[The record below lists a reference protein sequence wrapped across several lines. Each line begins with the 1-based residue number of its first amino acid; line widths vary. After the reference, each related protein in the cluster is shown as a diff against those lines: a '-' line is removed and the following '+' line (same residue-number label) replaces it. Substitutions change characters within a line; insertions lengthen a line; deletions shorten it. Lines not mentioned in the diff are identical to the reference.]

1 MSSCSGF
8 LRHFADTKSIHKG
21 RAFHALMITSGFDS
35 DVYTNNHL
43 LSMYLKFKRVDDA
56 HTVFDEMPKRNV
68 ISWTSLISGFSQ
80 TGMPKMALTY
90 FSSMVCQGFEPNY
103 FTFVG
108 AVSAC
113 ASLGNARCGKE
124 VHGMIYRSGL
134 ELNSHVSNC
143 LINMYGKCGL
153 LRSAQ
158 LVFDAMLEPNSIS
171 WTSILSSYCQCGEN
185 VHGLKIFVLS
195 RKAGV
200 AVNEFSCVSVLGA
213 ATALGC
219 LKFGMQ
225 VHALVYK
232 YALEFD
238 KFMVT
243 GLINFYAK
251 CRELDLASQ
260 VFLEVERPDLSA
272 WTTLIGGYVQ
282 GGRGAE
288 AIDLFVKLYSSGFIP
303 GERTLSC
310 VLGAFADTKDIKVGK
325 QLHSLIIKMGFTSF
339 TVVGNAVLDFYSK
352 CGLLEESM
360 KTFEEMD
367 EHDVVSWNALVSGH
381 VGAGWY
387 GEAIRLLKDM
397 LFHGHKPN
405 PYTYSS
411 ILNICSVV
419 PAIEWGKQTHCCI
432 IKPGFDSI
440 VVVGSAVIDMYAKC
454 GRLVDA
460 RKVFDNLTSKNLV
473 SWNTMIVG
481 YAQHGLGREALE
493 IYSIMQRNNIKP
505 NDITFIGVL
514 SACGHVG
521 LVEEGWHHFNSMIND
536 HAISPGM
543 DHIASMVNL
552 FARAGQTKRAY
563 EFMRSFPIESD
574 KVVWRCLLS
583 GCKIHKDLELG
594 RIAAEKILSIDPED
608 TSAYIM
614 LSNIYADANMWDE
627 TAQVRKIMKEKAL
640 KKDPGYSWTELKN
653 KIYYFSTIHSAQ
665 FPGIDLHEVINGL
678 TSQLFDA
685 GYVPDGILS
694 CHFEE

>member
-1 MSSCSGF
+1 MSSCSGV

-56 HTVFDEMPKRNV
+56 HKVFDEMPKRNV
-68 ISWTSLISGFSQ
+68 ISWTSLISAFSQ
-80 TGMPKMALTY
+80 MGMPKKALTC

-124 VHGMIYRSGL
+124 VHGKIYRSVL
-134 ELNSHVSNC
+134 ELTSHVSNC

-158 LVFDAMLEPNSIS
+158 LVFDAMLEPNTIS
-171 WTSILSSYCQCGEN
+171 WTSLLSSYCQCGEN

-213 ATALGC
+213 ATALGD

-225 VHALVYK
+225 VHSLVYK
-232 YALEFD
+232 YALKSD

-251 CRELDLASQ
+251 CRELDLASR

-282 GGRGAE
+282 RGRGAE
-288 AIDLFVKLYSSGFIP
+288 AIDLFVKLYSSGSLP
-303 GERTLSC
+303 SERTLSC

-352 CGLLEESM
+352 CGVLEESM

-381 VGAGWY
+381 VGAG
-387 GEAIRLLKDM
+387 
-397 LFHGHKPN
+397 
-405 PYTYSS
+405 
-411 ILNICSVV
+411 
-419 PAIEWGKQTHCCI
+419 
-432 IKPGFDSI
+432 
-440 VVVGSAVIDMYAKC
+440 
-454 GRLVDA
+454 
-460 RKVFDNLTSKNLV
+460 
-473 SWNTMIVG
+473 
-481 YAQHGLGREALE
+481 
-493 IYSIMQRNNIKP
+493 
-505 NDITFIGVL
+505 
-514 SACGHVG
+514 
-521 LVEEGWHHFNSMIND
+521 
-536 HAISPGM
+536 
-543 DHIASMVNL
+543 
-552 FARAGQTKRAY
+552 
-563 EFMRSFPIESD
+563 
-574 KVVWRCLLS
+574 
-583 GCKIHKDLELG
+583 
-594 RIAAEKILSIDPED
+594 
-608 TSAYIM
+608 
-614 LSNIYADANMWDE
+614 
-627 TAQVRKIMKEKAL
+627 
-640 KKDPGYSWTELKN
+640 
-653 KIYYFSTIHSAQ
+653 
-665 FPGIDLHEVINGL
+665 IDLHEVINGL

-685 GYVPDGILS
+685 GYVPDDILS

>member
-21 RAFHALMITSGFDS
+21 RAFHALMIASGFDS

-56 HTVFDEMPKRNV
+56 HKVFDEMPKRNV

-80 TGMPKMALTY
+80 MGMPKKSLTC
-90 FSSMVCQGFEPNY
+90 FSSMACQGFEPNY
-103 FTFVG
+103 FTYVA

-124 VHGMIYRSGL
+124 VHGRIYRSGL
-134 ELNSHVSNC
+134 ELTSHVSNC

-171 WTSILSSYCQCGEN
+171 WTSLLSSYCQCGEN

-200 AVNEFSCVSVLGA
+200 AFNEFSCVSVLGA
-213 ATALGC
+213 ATALGD

-225 VHALVYK
+225 VHSLVHK

-251 CRELDLASQ
+251 CRELDLASR

-288 AIDLFVKLYSSGFIP
+288 AIDLFVKLYSSGAIP
-303 GERTLSC
+303 SERTLSC
-310 VLGAFADTKDIKVGK
+310 VFGAFADTKDIRVGK

-387 GEAIRLLKDM
+387 GEAIQLLQDM
-397 LFHGHKPN
+397 LFEGHKPN

-432 IKPGFDSI
+432 IKPGFDSN

-454 GRLVDA
+454 GRLIDA

-493 IYSIMQRNNIKP
+493 IYSTMQGNNIKP
-505 NDITFIGVL
+505 NAITFIGVL
-514 SACGHVG
+514 SVCGHVG

-536 HAISPGM
+536 HAIAPRM
-543 DHIASMVNL
+543 DHIASMVDL
-552 FARAGQTKRAY
+552 FARAGQTKRAF

-583 GCKIHKDLELG
+583 GCKMHKDLELG

-608 TSAYIM
+608 TSAHIM
-614 LSNIYADANMWDE
+614 LSNIYAEANMWDE
-627 TAQVRKIMKEKAL
+627 TAQVRKIMKQKAL

>member
-1 MSSCSGF
+1 MSSCSGV

-35 DVYTNNHL
+35 NVYTNNHL

-56 HTVFDEMPKRNV
+56 HKVFDEMPKRNV

-80 TGMPKMALTY
+80 MGMPKKALTC

-124 VHGMIYRSGL
+124 VHGRIYRSGL
-134 ELNSHVSNC
+134 ELTSHVSNC

-158 LVFDAMLEPNSIS
+158 LVFDAMLEPDTIS
-171 WTSILSSYCQCGEN
+171 WTSLLSSYCQCGEN

-213 ATALGC
+213 ATALGD

-225 VHALVYK
+225 VHSLVYK

-251 CRELDLASQ
+251 CRELDLASR

-288 AIDLFVKLYSSGFIP
+288 AIDLFVKLYSSGSLP
-303 GERTLSC
+303 SERTLSC

-387 GEAIRLLKDM
+387 GEAIHLLKDM
-397 LFHGHKPN
+397 LFEGHKPN
-405 PYTYSS
+405 LYTYSS

-432 IKPGFDSI
+432 IKPGFDSN

-454 GRLVDA
+454 GRLIDA

-493 IYSIMQRNNIKP
+493 IYIIMQGNNIKP

-521 LVEEGWHHFNSMIND
+521 LVEEGWHHFKSMIND
-536 HAISPGM
+536 HAVAPRT

-608 TSAYIM
+608 TSAHIM
-614 LSNIYADANMWDE
+614 LSNIYAEANMWDE

-694 CHFEE
+694 CRFEE